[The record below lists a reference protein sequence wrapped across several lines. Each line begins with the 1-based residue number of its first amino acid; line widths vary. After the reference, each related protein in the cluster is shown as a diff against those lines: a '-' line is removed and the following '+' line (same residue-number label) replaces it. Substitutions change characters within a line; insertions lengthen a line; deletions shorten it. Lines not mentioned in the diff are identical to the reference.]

1 MYNIYIRVLG
11 DSCRAKTGGKEPHGS
26 MRGEMMAKE
35 ISEERKVILEK
46 LYHSFEIISE
56 NAYVYLCDMKY
67 DYSI

>member
-1 MYNIYIRVLG
+1 
-11 DSCRAKTGGKEPHGS
+11 
-26 MRGEMMAKE
+26 MAKE